1 MNIYRLW
8 FKNLVEIRLG
18 FGNVVLKFHWNV
30 SGKMSKRAGMPFM
43 KSNGECEFIRRVGN
57 SVTSNNAKGEEV
69 MKKTKIKMP
78 EGFTRRDALKL
89 YGVAL
94 GALATGKQKRAFGTN
109 NELKMTLP
117 NEKELKMTFPNEPKS
132 RIAPLSTDNLSP
144 ECLKILERLPGKGL
158 QGEGFP
164 YNLLGILMYNPDTLE
179 TFLDYWVT
187 SKAKMGLA
195 VREQELVILR
205 MAVLYRSEYV
215 WKHHVKVGREFGV
228 NDTELDAIRHGSYA
242 AFSAARER
250 ALLELT
256 DAFMNERS
264 LSQKLW
270 NKTKDVLDPRDFVDL
285 ISLVSQYVLFAL
297 NNVCMQV
304 QVEPGVED
312 MPGIEG

>member
-1 MNIYRLW
+1 
-8 FKNLVEIRLG
+8 
-18 FGNVVLKFHWNV
+18 
-30 SGKMSKRAGMPFM
+30 M
-43 KSNGECEFIRRVGN
+43 KSNGECEFIRHVGN

-94 GALATGKQKRAFGTN
+94 GALATGNQKRAFGTN

-117 NEKELKMTFPNEPKS
+117 NEKELNMTFPNEPKS

-187 SKAKMGLA
+187 SKAKMGLS

-228 NDTELDAIRHGSYA
+228 NDKELDAIRDGSYA

-250 ALLELT
+250 AFLELT
-256 DAFMNERS
+256 DAFMNDRY

-270 NKTKDVLDPRDFVDL
+270 NQTKDVLGARDFVDL
-285 ISLVSQYVLFAL
+285 VSLVSQYVLFAL

-304 QVEPGVED
+304 QVEPGVANL
-312 MPGIEG
+312 PGIEG